1 MENKKCICLSRVSTA
16 MQELESQTEKII
28 SQAISD
34 GYDKNDIIII
44 ENKESAVKNDEAHLL
59 GITTMKEYIE
69 SGGIGCVYCHEL
81 SRLSRR
87 PKDLYI
93 IRDYLIEHGVQLV
106 VINPFFKLLDN
117 EGKFNQMANIVFS
130 LFGAFAEQEG
140 ALRAERCKR
149 GKAKKKEM
157 GKFVGGK
164 CPMGYSRD
172 KDNNFIIN
180 EEESKVVIR
189 IFNDFVNG
197 KSKLSIGSDLRA
209 EGMLQN
215 FSSDINSHT
224 HIDNVLHN
232 EDYTGKNGRPQIISR
247 ELFCAAQARFP
258 VKTPRSKVE
267 RQALGQGIMTNPNT
281 LNRNKKWYVNT
292 RSGSYYCYIGVEDTS
307 KRFINIRGLD
317 ALLWNVISKRYEE
330 IRHSKSEI
338 KLRKMKY
345 NSLMKRI
352 KTCEIEIAN
361 LEQRFNKIEERLIMG
376 RIKDDMAER
385 LENEVQ
391 NEINDNRILIEEY
404 RIQVEKIYQ
413 ELWHYNYEDID
424 NIDFKTKQD
433 IAKRIISKI
442 ELSPIERMKYVV
454 KIFYYDDTIEEY
466 KIDSYNW
473 NYWKI
478 VNGTEI
484 SINIQ
489 HWRGKD
495 ISENDRKY
503 NSERRIKYNKR

>member
-1 MENKKCICLSRVSTA
+1 
-16 MQELESQTEKII
+16 
-28 SQAISD
+28 
-34 GYDKNDIIII
+34 
-44 ENKESAVKNDEAHLL
+44 
-59 GITTMKEYIE
+59 
-69 SGGIGCVYCHEL
+69 
-81 SRLSRR
+81 
-87 PKDLYI
+87 
-93 IRDYLIEHGVQLV
+93 
-106 VINPFFKLLDN
+106 
-117 EGKFNQMANIVFS
+117 
-130 LFGAFAEQEG
+130 
-140 ALRAERCKR
+140 
-149 GKAKKKEM
+149 
-157 GKFVGGK
+157 
-164 CPMGYSRD
+164 
-172 KDNNFIIN
+172 
-180 EEESKVVIR
+180 
-189 IFNDFVNG
+189 
-197 KSKLSIGSDLRA
+197 
-209 EGMLQN
+209 
-215 FSSDINSHT
+215 
-224 HIDNVLHN
+224 
-232 EDYTGKNGRPQIISR
+232 
-247 ELFCAAQARFP
+247 
-258 VKTPRSKVE
+258 
-267 RQALGQGIMTNPNT
+267 
-281 LNRNKKWYVNT
+281 
-292 RSGSYYCYIGVEDTS
+292 
-307 KRFINIRGLD
+307 
-317 ALLWNVISKRYEE
+317 
-330 IRHSKSEI
+330 
-338 KLRKMKY
+338 MKY

-495 ISENDRKY
+495 ISEYDRKY
-503 NSERRIKYNKR
+503 NTERRIKYKKDKS

>member
-1 MENKKCICLSRVSTA
+1 MKKKKCICLSRVSTA
-16 MQELESQTEKII
+16 MQNLESQTEKII
-28 SQAISD
+28 NQAISD
-34 GYDKNDIIII
+34 GYERNDIIVI

-69 SGGIGCVYCHEL
+69 NGDIGCVYCHEL

-87 PKDLYI
+87 PRDLYA

-106 VINPFFKLLDN
+106 VINPFLKLLNKDG
-117 EGKFNQMANIVFS
+117 ELDPSANVIFS
-130 LFGAFAEQEG
+130 MFSSIAEQEG

-149 GKAKKKEM
+149 GKARKKEM
-157 GKFVGGK
+157 GKFIGGK
-164 CPMGYSRD
+164 CPMGYGRD

-209 EGMLQN
+209 EGLLQN
-215 FSSDINSHT
+215 FSSDVNSHT

-232 EDYTGKNGRPQIISR
+232 EDYTGKNGRPQIISQ

-267 RQALGQGIMTNPNT
+267 RQALGQGIMANPKT

-292 RSGSYYCYIGVEDTS
+292 RLGSYFCYIGVEDTS

-330 IRHSKSEI
+330 IRRSKKEI
-338 KLRKMKY
+338 TLRKMKY
-345 NSLMKRI
+345 NSMMKRI
-352 KTCEIEIAN
+352 KTCEIEIAKFEKQ
-361 LEQRFNKIEERLIMG
+361 LNKVEERLIMG
-376 RIKDDMAER
+376 RVKEDMAER
-385 LENEVQ
+385 LENEIDIKI
-391 NEINDNRILIEEY
+391 NEQKKLIEEY
-404 RIQVEKIYQ
+404 RVQVEKIYQ
-413 ELWHYNYEDID
+413 ELWHYNYEDIND
-424 NIDFKTKQD
+424 IDFKTKQD

-442 ELSPIERMKYVV
+442 ELSPIARMKYNVI
-454 KIFYYDDTIEEY
+454 IFYCDGKIEEY
-466 KIDSYNW
+466 NIDSSHW
-473 NYWKI
+473 IYWKI
-478 VNGTEI
+478 LNGTEI
-484 SINIQ
+484 PINIQ

-495 ISENDRKY
+495 ISEDDRKF
-503 NSERRIKYNKR
+503 NSEHRIKYKKR

>member
-1 MENKKCICLSRVSTA
+1 MKNKCICLSRVSTA
-16 MQELESQTEKII
+16 MQNLESQTEKII
-28 SQAISD
+28 NQAISD
-34 GYDKNDIIII
+34 GYERNDIIVI

-59 GITTMKEYIE
+59 GITTMKEHIE
-69 SGGIGCVYCHEL
+69 NGGIGCVYCHEI

-87 PKDLYI
+87 PRDLYA
-93 IRDYLIEHGVQLV
+93 IRDFLIEHRVQLV
-106 VINPFFKLLDN
+106 VINPFFKLLDD
-117 EGKFNQMANIVFS
+117 EGKLDSMANIAFS
-130 LFGAFAEQEG
+130 LFGAYAEQEG
-140 ALRAERCKR
+140 TLRAERCKR
-149 GKAKKKEM
+149 GKARKKEM
-157 GKFVGGK
+157 GKFIGGK

-180 EEESKVVIR
+180 EEEAKVVIR

-215 FSSDINSHT
+215 FSSDVNSHT

-232 EDYTGKNGRPQIISR
+232 EDYTGKNGRPQIISQ

-258 VKTPRSKVE
+258 DKTPRSKVE
-267 RQALGQGIMTNPNT
+267 RQALGQGIMINPNT
-281 LNRNKKWYVNT
+281 INRNKKWYVNT
-292 RSGSYYCYIGVEDTS
+292 RSGSYYCYIGVEDTG

-330 IRHSKSEI
+330 IRRSKEEI
-338 KLRKMKY
+338 KLRKIKY

-352 KTCEIEIAN
+352 KTCDIEIAN
-361 LEQRFNKIEERLIMG
+361 LEKQFNKIEERLIMG
-376 RIKDDMAER
+376 RIKDEMAER
-385 LENEVQ
+385 LENDIQ
-391 NEINDNRILIEEY
+391 NKINDIKKLIEEY
-404 RIQVEKIYQ
+404 RVQVEKIYQ
-413 ELWHYNYEDID
+413 ELWHYNYEDIND
-424 NIDFKTKQD
+424 IDFKTKQD

-454 KIFYYDDTIEEY
+454 KIFYYDNAIEEY
-466 KIDSYNW
+466 KIDSYHW

-478 VNGTEI
+478 INGEET

-495 ISENDRKY
+495 ISEDDRRF